1 MSKQQ
6 PLEIKLTMYS
16 AVLMASRWKELK
28 IIGKPKVP
36 KSKSK
41 VLSHKLKIIWAI
53 AHPVTLKRLT

>member
-1 MSKQQ
+1 MSQQQ
-6 PLEIKLTMYS
+6 PLEIKLKVYL

-41 VLSHKLKIIWAI
+41 VLSHKLKNIRAT